1 MNSEITYIKK
11 LKQKEILMLRVS
23 KIVITL
29 LVVLSLGFPLFAQ
42 GQSESTAMKEVEL
55 RWASIWVGNDSK
67 APAVQALVEEFN
79 AANAGK
85 IKVVIEPQPDYGAYE
100 QKVRTSLAA
109 GQAPADIFT
118 IKYNPTA
125 VAFYQSKLLM
135 DFANIMDADWKASFD
150 AGSIAQST
158 VDGVLKS
165 LPMEVAILPIWYN
178 MDAFKS
184 VGVTSVP
191 KTMDELM
198 VAFDKLKAA
207 GIAPSSQMTGDTN
220 AWTSM
225 IWFSHLAVS
234 LGGVNV
240 WDKPFTDPAF
250 VQAATIL
257 KKMITDYSTADAV
270 GLGAGGSGGHFL
282 AGRTAVFSNGPWYA
296 GRADLAATPFFNS
309 IKIEKLPPAGSNAD
323 FMISRLQ
330 ANICAASTNDK
341 AKEAAILDFMKYLT
355 SKTSIAR
362 IAESSGAMFAIKS
375 GYMPVKPLQ
384 KQFYE
389 LANSVSTTS
398 FDLEAALGAEVTLEF
413 AQQLG
418 ALALG
423 KITPQEFCALVD
435 RKIER

>member
-1 MNSEITYIKK
+1 M
-11 LKQKEILMLRVS
+11 V
-23 KIVITL
+23 
-29 LVVLSLGFPLFAQ
+29 FPLFAQ
-42 GQSESTAMKEVEL
+42 GQTETSQVKEIEL

-67 APAVQALVEEFN
+67 APAVEALVEEFN

-85 IKVVIEPQPDYGAYE
+85 IKVVIEPQPDYNAYE

-118 IKYNPTA
+118 IKFNPTTA
-125 VAFYQSKLLM
+125 TFYQSKLLM
-135 DFANIMDADWKASFD
+135 DFAKVMDADWKASFD

-198 VAFDKLKAA
+198 VAFDKLKDA
-207 GIAPSSQMTGDTN
+207 GIAPMSQMTGDTN

-225 IWFSHLAVS
+225 IYFSHLAVS

-389 LANSVSTTS
+389 LANSVSATS

-423 KITPQEFCALVD
+423 RITPQEFCALVD

>member
-1 MNSEITYIKK
+1 
-11 LKQKEILMLRVS
+11 MLRKS
-23 KIVITL
+23 KTLVVL
-29 LVVLSLGFPLFAQ
+29 LVVLSLVFPLFAQ
-42 GQSESTAMKEVEL
+42 GQTESSTPKEIEL

-67 APAVQALVEEFN
+67 APAVEALVEEFN

-85 IKVVIEPQPDYGAYE
+85 IKVVVEPQPDYNAYE

-118 IKYNPTA
+118 IKFNPTTA
-125 VAFYQSKLLM
+125 TFYQSKLLM
-135 DFANIMDADWKASFD
+135 DFAKVMDSDWKATFD

-165 LPMEVAILPIWYN
+165 LPMEVAILPLWYN

-198 VAFDKLKAA
+198 SAFAKLKAA
-207 GIAPSSQMTGDTN
+207 GVAPSSQMTGDTN

-257 KKMITDYSTADAV
+257 KKIITEYSTADAV

-309 IKIEKLPPAGSNAD
+309 IKIDKLAPAGSTSD

-389 LANSVSTTS
+389 LANSVSATS

-423 KITPQEFCALVD
+423 NITPEEFCALVD

>member
-1 MNSEITYIKK
+1 MVRT
-11 LKQKEILMLRVS
+11 LKNLV
-23 KIVITL
+23 VL
-29 LVVLSLGFPLFAQ
+29 LVVLSLTGMLFAQ
-42 GQSESTAMKEVEL
+42 SQSEVAPVKEVEL

-67 APAVQALVEEFN
+67 APAVEALVAEYN
-79 AANAGK
+79 AKNAGK
-85 IKVVIEPQPDYGAYE
+85 IKVVIEPQPDYNAYE

-118 IKYNPTA
+118 IKFNPTTET
-125 VAFYQSKLLM
+125 FYQSNLLM
-135 DFANIMDADWKASFD
+135 DFSKVMDGQWKATFD
-150 AGSIAQST
+150 AGSLQQST

-165 LPMEVAILPIWYN
+165 LPMETAILPLWYN

-191 KTMDELM
+191 KTMDELYA
-198 VAFDKLKAA
+198 AFDKLKAA

-250 VQAATIL
+250 VEAATIL
-257 KKMITDYSTADAV
+257 KNMITNYSTSDAV

-296 GRADLAATPFFNS
+296 GRADLAATPFFDS
-309 IKIEKLPPAGSNAD
+309 IKIGSLPPAGDTTD

-330 ANICAASTNDK
+330 ANICAASTKDK
-341 AKEAAILDFMKYLT
+341 SREAAIVDFLQYLT
-355 SKTSIAR
+355 SPASIAR
-362 IAESSGAMFAIKS
+362 ISEGSGAMFAIKTDYLPTKS
-375 GYMPVKPLQ
+375 LQ

-389 LANSVSTTS
+389 SANAAKTTS

-423 KITPQEFCALVD
+423 RISAEEFCALVD

>member
-1 MNSEITYIKK
+1 
-11 LKQKEILMLRVS
+11 MLRTS
-23 KIVITL
+23 KTLVVL
-29 LVVLSLGFPLFAQ
+29 LVVLSLVFPLFAQ
-42 GQSESTAMKEVEL
+42 GQTEASTPKEIEL

-67 APAVQALVEEFN
+67 APAVEALVNEFN

-85 IKVVIEPQPDYGAYE
+85 IKVVIEPQPDYNAYE

-118 IKYNPTA
+118 IKFNPTTA
-125 VAFYQSKLLM
+125 TFYQSKLLM
-135 DFANIMDADWKASFD
+135 DFAKVMDSEWKSTFD
-150 AGSIAQST
+150 AGSLAQST
-158 VDGVLKS
+158 VDGVLRS
-165 LPMEVAILPIWYN
+165 LPMEIAILPLWYN

-198 VAFDKLKAA
+198 SAFDKLKAA

-309 IKIEKLPPAGSNAD
+309 IKIDKLPPAGSTSD

-330 ANICAASTNDK
+330 ANICAAATNDK
-341 AKEAAILDFMKYLT
+341 AKQAAILDFMKYLT
-355 SKTSIAR
+355 SKASIAR
-362 IAESSGAMFAIKS
+362 IAETSGAMFAIKS

-389 LANSVSTTS
+389 LANSVSATS

-423 KITPQEFCALVD
+423 NITPEEFCTLVD

>member
-1 MNSEITYIKK
+1 MKRTSKALVVLLAMLSLTFSLFAQAQGETAP
-11 LKQKEILMLRVS
+11 QKEI
-23 KIVITL
+23 
-29 LVVLSLGFPLFAQ
+29 
-42 GQSESTAMKEVEL
+42 EL

-67 APAVQALVEEFN
+67 APSVEALVKEYN

-85 IKVVIEPQPDYGAYE
+85 IKVVIEPQPDYNAYE

-109 GQAPADIFT
+109 NQAPADIFT
-118 IKYNPTA
+118 IKFNPTTET
-125 VAFYQSKLLM
+125 FYQSKLLM
-135 DFANIMDADWKASFD
+135 DFAKVMDPQWKATFD

-165 LPMEVAILPIWYN
+165 LPMETAILPLWYN
-178 MDAFKS
+178 MDAFRS
-184 VGVTSVP
+184 VGVTSIP
-191 KTMDELM
+191 TTMKELTA
-198 VAFDKLKAA
+198 AFDKLKAA

-225 IWFSHLAVS
+225 IWFSHFAVS

-240 WDKPFTDPAF
+240 WDKSFTDPAF
-250 VQAATIL
+250 VEAAKL
-257 KKMITDYSTADAV
+257 VKMFITDYSTSDAV

-296 GRADLAATPFFNS
+296 GRADLAATPFFDS
-309 IKIEKLPPAGSNAD
+309 IELAGLPPVGPTSD

-330 ANICAASTNDK
+330 ANICAASSKDP
-341 AKEAAILDFMKYLT
+341 AREAATLDFLKYLT
-355 SKTSIAR
+355 SAKNIAR
-362 IAESSGAMFAIKS
+362 IAESSGAMFAIKTDYLPTI
-375 GYMPVKPLQ
+375 GLQ
-384 KQFYE
+384 KQFYDV
-389 LANSVSTTS
+389 ANAAKTTS

-423 KITPQEFCALVD
+423 RISAEEFCALVD